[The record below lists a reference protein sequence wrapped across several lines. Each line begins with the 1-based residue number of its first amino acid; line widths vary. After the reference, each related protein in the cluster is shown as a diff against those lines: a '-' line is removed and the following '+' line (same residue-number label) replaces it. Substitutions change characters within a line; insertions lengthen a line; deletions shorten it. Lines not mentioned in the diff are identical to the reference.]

1 MKRGTQFRW
10 AVGTLAV
17 VAIALSV
24 DSLRRTRDDFDAM
37 RAPVKAIRGQ
47 LSAVNRSD
55 YRAAYRFAAPE
66 IQAQFPLPA
75 FQAMVE
81 RGYPQI
87 AHSRSAAF
95 GSPDVRGDTVAVP
108 VTITGRDGVTVH
120 VVYLMRHEQNGWRVA
135 GVEGGALPG
144 GPTPPAKRSPVDD
157 SRKMQQT

>member
-10 AVGTLAV
+10 AAGTLSV

-24 DSLRRTRDDFDAM
+24 DSLRRTRDDFDVM

-47 LSAVNRSD
+47 LSAFNRND

-87 AHSRSAAF
+87 AHSRAAAF
-95 GSPDVRGDTVAVP
+95 GSPDIHGDTVTVP

-120 VVYLMRHEQNGWRVA
+120 VVYLMRHERNGWRVA
-135 GVEGGALPG
+135 GVEGGNLPG
-144 GPTPPAKRSPVDD
+144 GPTPQPTRSPADHG
-157 SRKMQQT
+157 RKMQE

>member
-1 MKRGTQFRW
+1 MKRGTELRW
-10 AVGTLAV
+10 AAGTLAV

-47 LSAVNRSD
+47 LSAFNRSD
-55 YRAAYRFAAPE
+55 YRAAYQFAAPE

-87 AHSRSAAF
+87 AHSHSAAF
-95 GSPDVRGDTVAVP
+95 GSPAIRGDDVAVP
-108 VTITGRDGVTVH
+108 VTITGQDGVTVH
-120 VVYLMRHEQNGWRVA
+120 VGYLMRHERNGWRVG

-144 GPTPPAKRSPVDD
+144 GP
-157 SRKMQQT
+157 